1 MSMYNQSISKTHIID
16 PVYNRANFK
25 AEYRLEAGTVYFSSM
40 RLVNIGVEGAA
51 GGRLYNKLVGT
62 YGTLKNILLMD
73 DNEVL
78 DSLNDANRFLAFKN
92 YNQPNQKNMDVNQS
106 TCKNALGT
114 AFLGVEL
121 GALGAG
127 AKLAEW
133 AVNPSSTGVIGGTTL
148 AQRGQSKGW
157 LDLKEALPLLKSL
170 DSLDTRVFSNLKLV
184 VEYSADL
191 DDFMEATTDTA
202 TATFEAQ
209 LIVDEIIDDKEKD
222 AMAWPGSVSYTSIEH
237 DLVQVPALV
246 GGVDVTTT
254 NETPFQSKQFKVNGF
269 LNKSLGRMLICKA
282 PTLLANYKTGTS
294 NHFAGKWASTS
305 QNKEILN
312 CRVNGVTKLPGQ
324 GIDRE
329 AQRLAM
335 LNDTWGQSSAY
346 MCSSGQAYKALD
358 AGTDA
363 RSLLV
368 KAGNDTVGI
377 FDYYGLFIN
386 DKVLDLQVDFQR
398 SGCYVYSTDA
408 VVLAT
413 DNTNTTNAVHN
424 QAIDLHV
431 FAEVYK
437 SIVSAKDGSY
447 SVNYL

>member
-1 MSMYNQSISKTHIID
+1 
-16 PVYNRANFK
+16 
-25 AEYRLEAGTVYFSSM
+25 M
-40 RLVNIGVEGAA
+40 RLINIGVEGTA
-51 GGRLYNKLVGT
+51 GQLGYNKLVGT
-62 YGTLKNILLMD
+62 YGTLKNILLLD

-78 DSLNDANRFLAFKN
+78 DSLNDANRFLAFKQ
-92 YNQPNQKNMDVNQS
+92 YNSPNQKNMDVNQS

-114 AFLGVEL
+114 AWLGHEA
-121 GALGAG
+121 GAIGAG
-127 AKLAEW
+127 PKLAEW
-133 AVNPSSTGVIGGTTL
+133 AVNPSSTGTIGASAL
-148 AQRGQSKGW
+148 ILPADNNRGQSKGW

-170 DSLDTRVFSNLKLV
+170 DSLDTRVFTNLKLV

-191 DDFMEATTDTA
+191 DDYMEATTDTN

-209 LIVDEIIDDKEKD
+209 LIVDEIIDENERK
-222 AMAWPGSVSYTSIEH
+222 AMAWPGSVSYVSIEH

-246 GGVDVTTT
+246 GGVDVTPT
-254 NETPFQSKQFKVNGF
+254 NETPVQAKQFKVNGF

-294 NHFAGKWASTS
+294 NSFAGKWASTT

-335 LNDTWGQSSAY
+335 LHDSWGQCSSY
-346 MCSSGQAYKALD
+346 FCSSGAGYKALD
-358 AGTDA
+358 AAQNRNT
-363 RSLLV
+363 LV
-368 KAGNDTVGI
+368 KGGNTDIGI
-377 FDYYGLFIN
+377 LDYYGLFIN

-398 SGCYVYSTDA
+398 SGCYVYSTNA
-408 VVLAT
+408 VVVGT
-413 DNTNTTNAVHN
+413 DNTNTSASVHN

-437 SIVSAKDGSY
+437 SIVSAKDGTY